1 LLGNSC
7 EDLFNYYKANFIHGL
22 IKDDC
27 KCYNE
32 TNTDAYIAGMSN
44 ETPNK
49 EVSKKPY
56 VFINLKRLNKT
67 FEDHLLFFHEFMHL
81 SFRLHNWDI
90 NKEEQIITWAELETI
105 KTIKKLNKWKV
116 KNIKHQATQV
126 QAIAEGVVYVQIILT
141 AVNVVTEVCKLK
153 ALET

>member
-1 LLGNSC
+1 MKIISNKYYDLLLGYSC
-7 EDLFNYYKANFIHGL
+7 EDLFNYYKVNFIHGL
-22 IKDDC
+22 TKNDC
-27 KCYNE
+27 ECYNE
-32 TNTDAYIAGMSN
+32 TNNDAYIAGMSN

-90 NKEEQIITWAELETI
+90 NKEEEIITWAELETI
-105 KTIKKLNKWKV
+105 KTIKKLKK
-116 KNIKHQATQV
+116 
-126 QAIAEGVVYVQIILT
+126 
-141 AVNVVTEVCKLK
+141 
-153 ALET
+153 